1 MIEQFETDKEND
13 NLEKNLIGQKYKKT
27 KKKLFSK
34 KLNIIMILILIIIF
48 LVLFY
53 KYYLNASKFY
63 NVLIGDI
70 GGTNIRLRLLKMS
83 KDIETEPII
92 LKFEYK
98 STFEFKSLEYL
109 LRDFI
114 SQLDENQKPQFAVL
128 GIPGPVENNQLLTLP
143 NIPHWDLD
151 NGDELG
157 KKLGIKKFQF
167 LNDFVCNG
175 YAIQTNLKEN
185 VDYIKL
191 NNVTGIKDGPKLMI
205 GPGTGLGMG
214 YLLKNKKDKYY
225 TIGSSEGGGQ
235 DFSAKSEFLLKLR
248 QFIRDE
254 VGLGNVSLGK
264 MCSGRSLIPIYKF
277 LYLYGNQDNKKLQ
290 REPNLGKKIDVF
302 KQYREVDKVGE
313 INVEITAKGLS
324 GECELCRETLL
335 LFTEIFAEIAGDL
348 ALFTLPTNGVY
359 LLGGITR
366 TITPLILNN
375 TIFLNHFKN
384 KDHFWFL
391 LQKIPIYLVQN
402 KDIGLV
408 GATEA
413 ARRIL
418 EEIEEKKINIS
429 F

>member
-1 MIEQFETDKEND
+1 MIEKFETDNEND
-13 NLEKNLIGQKYKKT
+13 NLEKNLIEKKH
-27 KKKLFSK
+27 KKHKKNLFKNSIFIA
-34 KLNIIMILILIIIF
+34 IIIIIF
-48 LVLFY
+48 IFLFFIVFY
-53 KYYLNASKFY
+53 IYFINIPTFY

-70 GGTNIRLRLLKMS
+70 GGTNIRLRLLKMT
-83 KDIETEPII
+83 KEIELEPII
-92 LKFEYK
+92 MKFEYK
-98 STFEFKSLEYL
+98 HTFEFSSLESL

-114 SQLDENQKPQFAVL
+114 AQLDEKEKPEITVL
-128 GIPGPVENNQLLTLP
+128 GIPGPVENNQLITLP
-143 NIPHWDLD
+143 NIPHWKLD
-151 NGDELG
+151 NGDDLG

-185 VDYIKL
+185 IDYIKL
-191 NNVTGIKDGPKLMI
+191 NNVTPIEDGPKLMI

-248 QFIRDE
+248 NFIRDE
-254 VGLGNVSLGK
+254 VGLGNVSIGK

-277 LYLYGNQDNKKLQ
+277 LYINGNKENKKLQ
-290 REPNLGKKIDVF
+290 REPNLGKKIDNF
-302 KQYREVDKVGE
+302 KKYKEVDKVGE
-313 INVEITAKGLS
+313 INVEITTKGLN

-335 LFTEIFAEIAGDL
+335 LFTEIFAEFAGDL
-348 ALFTLPTNGVY
+348 ALFTLPTSGVY
-359 LLGGITR
+359 LMGGITR
-366 TITPLILNN
+366 IITPMILNN

-402 KDIGLV
+402 KDIGLI

-413 ARRIL
+413 ARRFL
-418 EEIEEKKINIS
+418 EEIEEK
-429 F
+429 

>member
-1 MIEQFETDKEND
+1 MIEKFETDNEND
-13 NLEKNLIGQKYKKT
+13 NLEKNLIEKKH
-27 KKKLFSK
+27 KKHKKSLFQNSTFIA
-34 KLNIIMILILIIIF
+34 IIILIFIF
-48 LVLFY
+48 LLFIFFY
-53 KYYLNASKFY
+53 IYFINIPTFY

-70 GGTNIRLRLLKMS
+70 GGTNIRLRLLKMT
-83 KDIETEPII
+83 KEIELEPII
-92 LKFEYK
+92 MKFEYK
-98 STFEFKSLEYL
+98 HTFEFSSLESL

-114 SQLDENQKPQFAVL
+114 AQLDEKEKPEITVL
-128 GIPGPVENNQLLTLP
+128 GIPGPVENNQLITLP
-143 NIPHWDLD
+143 NIPHWKLD
-151 NGDELG
+151 NGDDLG

-185 VDYIKL
+185 IDYIKL
-191 NNVTGIKDGPKLMI
+191 NNVTPIEDGPKLMI

-214 YLLKNKKDKYY
+214 YLLKNKNDKYY

-248 QFIRDE
+248 NFIRDE
-254 VGLGNVSLGK
+254 VGLGNVSIGK

-277 LYLYGNQDNKKLQ
+277 LYINGNKENKKLK
-290 REPNLGKKIDVF
+290 REPNLGKKIDNF
-302 KQYREVDKVGE
+302 KKYKEVDKVGE
-313 INVEITAKGLS
+313 INVEITTKGLN

-335 LFTEIFAEIAGDL
+335 LFTEIFAEFAGDL
-348 ALFTLPTNGVY
+348 ALFTLPTSGVY
-359 LLGGITR
+359 LMGGITR
-366 TITPLILNN
+366 IITPLILNN

-402 KDIGLV
+402 KDIGLI

-413 ARRIL
+413 ARRFL
-418 EEIEEKKINIS
+418 EEMEEK
-429 F
+429 

>member
-1 MIEQFETDKEND
+1 MT
-13 NLEKNLIGQKYKKT
+13 
-27 KKKLFSK
+27 
-34 KLNIIMILILIIIF
+34 
-48 LVLFY
+48 
-53 KYYLNASKFY
+53 
-63 NVLIGDI
+63 
-70 GGTNIRLRLLKMS
+70 
-83 KDIETEPII
+83 KDIEIKPII
-92 LKFEYK
+92 IQSDYK
-98 STFEFKSLEYL
+98 STFQYKSLEFL
-109 LRDFI
+109 LQDFI
-114 SQLDENQKPQFAVL
+114 SELDRHQKPEFVVL
-128 GIPGPVENNQLLTLP
+128 GIPGPIENNQLLTLP
-143 NIPHWDLD
+143 NIPHWRLE
-151 NGDELG
+151 NGDKLG
-157 KKLGIKKFQF
+157 EKLGIKKFIF

-185 VDYIKL
+185 IDYIRL
-191 NNVTGIKDGPKLMI
+191 NNVTAIKDGPKLMI

-214 YLLKNKKDKYY
+214 YLLKNKNDKYY

-277 LYLYGNQDNKKLQ
+277 LYLNGNKEKKKQ
-290 REPNLGKKIDVF
+290 EREPNLGKKIDIF
-302 KQYREVDKVGE
+302 KQYKEVDKVGE
-313 INVEITAKGLS
+313 INVEITSKGLS

-359 LLGGITR
+359 LMGGLTR
-366 TITPLILNN
+366 ILTPIILNN

-418 EEIEEKKINIS
+418 EEKEENK
-429 F
+429 

>member
-1 MIEQFETDKEND
+1 MIEKFETDNEND
-13 NLEKNLIGQKYKKT
+13 NLEKNLIEKKH
-27 KKKLFSK
+27 KKHKKSLFQNSTF
-34 KLNIIMILILIIIF
+34 IAVIIIIF
-48 LVLFY
+48 IFLFFILFY
-53 KYYLNASKFY
+53 IYFINIPTFY

-70 GGTNIRLRLLKMS
+70 GGTNIRLRLLKMT
-83 KDIETEPII
+83 KEIELEPII
-92 LKFEYK
+92 MKFEYK
-98 STFEFKSLEYL
+98 HTFEFSSLEFL

-114 SQLDENQKPQFAVL
+114 AQLDEKEKPEITVL
-128 GIPGPVENNQLLTLP
+128 GIPGPVENNQLITLP
-143 NIPHWDLD
+143 NIPHWKLD
-151 NGDELG
+151 NGDDLG

-185 VDYIKL
+185 IDYIKL
-191 NNVTGIKDGPKLMI
+191 NNVTPIEDGPKLMI

-214 YLLKNKKDKYY
+214 YLLKNKNDKYY

-248 QFIRDE
+248 NFIRDE
-254 VGLGNVSLGK
+254 VGLGNVSIGK

-277 LYLYGNQDNKKLQ
+277 LYINGNKENKKLK
-290 REPNLGKKIDVF
+290 REPNLGKKIDNF
-302 KQYREVDKVGE
+302 KKYKEVDKVGE
-313 INVEITAKGLS
+313 INVEITTKGLN

-335 LFTEIFAEIAGDL
+335 LFTEIFAEFAGDL
-348 ALFTLPTNGVY
+348 ALFTLPTSGVY
-359 LLGGITR
+359 LMGGITR
-366 TITPLILNN
+366 IITPMILNN

-402 KDIGLV
+402 KDIGLI

-413 ARRIL
+413 ARRFL
-418 EEIEEKKINIS
+418 EEMEEK
-429 F
+429 

>member
-1 MIEQFETDKEND
+1 MEEFETDQEND
-13 NLEKNLIGQKYKKT
+13 NLEKNLIVKKSKQL
-27 KKKLFSK
+27 KKKK
-34 KLNIIMILILIIIF
+34 CLNKTFIIIILISFAIFIF
-48 LVLFY
+48 LLY
-53 KYYLNASKFY
+53 KFFFISPKFY

-83 KDIETEPII
+83 KYIEIEPII
-92 LKFEYK
+92 IKSDYK

-109 LRDFI
+109 LKDFI
-114 SQLDENQKPQFAVL
+114 SQLNEKQKPQFAVL
-128 GIPGPVENNQLLTLP
+128 GIPGPVENNKLLTLP
-143 NIPHWDLD
+143 NIPHWHLD

-185 VDYIKL
+185 IDFIRL
-191 NNVTGIKDGPKLMI
+191 NNVTAIKDGPKLMI

-214 YLLKNKKDKYY
+214 YLLKNKNDKYY

-277 LYLYGNQDNKKLQ
+277 LYLNGNKEKKKLE
-290 REPNLGKKIDVF
+290 REPNLGKKIDIF
-302 KQYREVDKVGE
+302 KQYKEVDKVGE
-313 INVEITAKGLS
+313 INVEITSKGLS

-359 LLGGITR
+359 LMGGLTR
-366 TITPLILNN
+366 ILTPIILNN

-418 EEIEEKKINIS
+418 EEIEENK
-429 F
+429 

>member
-1 MIEQFETDKEND
+1 MIEKFETDNEND
-13 NLEKNLIGQKYKKT
+13 NLEKNLIEKKH
-27 KKKLFSK
+27 KKHKKSLFQNST
-34 KLNIIMILILIIIF
+34 LIAIIIIIF
-48 LVLFY
+48 IFLFLILFY
-53 KYYLNASKFY
+53 IYFINIPTFY

-70 GGTNIRLRLLKMS
+70 GGTNIRLRLLKMT
-83 KDIETEPII
+83 KEIELEPII
-92 LKFEYK
+92 MKFEYK
-98 STFEFKSLEYL
+98 HTFEFSSLESL

-114 SQLDENQKPQFAVL
+114 AQLDEKEKPEITVL
-128 GIPGPVENNQLLTLP
+128 GIPGPVENNQLITLP
-143 NIPHWDLD
+143 NIPHWKLD
-151 NGDELG
+151 NGDDLG

-185 VDYIKL
+185 IDYIKL
-191 NNVTGIKDGPKLMI
+191 NNVTPIEDGPKLMI

-214 YLLKNKKDKYY
+214 YLLKNKNDKYY

-248 QFIRDE
+248 NFIRDE
-254 VGLGNVSLGK
+254 VGLGNVSIGK

-277 LYLYGNQDNKKLQ
+277 LYINGNKENKKLK
-290 REPNLGKKIDVF
+290 REPNLGKKIDNF
-302 KQYREVDKVGE
+302 KKYKEVDKVGE
-313 INVEITAKGLS
+313 INVEITTKGLN

-335 LFTEIFAEIAGDL
+335 LFTEIFAEFAGDL
-348 ALFTLPTNGVY
+348 ALFTLPTSGVY
-359 LLGGITR
+359 LMGGITR
-366 TITPLILNN
+366 IITPMILNN

-402 KDIGLV
+402 KDIGLI

-413 ARRIL
+413 ARRFL
-418 EEIEEKKINIS
+418 EEMEEK
-429 F
+429 

>member
-1 MIEQFETDKEND
+1 MIEKFETDNEND
-13 NLEKNLIGQKYKKT
+13 NLEKNLIEKKH
-27 KKKLFSK
+27 KKHKKSLFQNSTF
-34 KLNIIMILILIIIF
+34 IAVIIIIF
-48 LVLFY
+48 IFLFFILFY
-53 KYYLNASKFY
+53 IYFINIPTFY

-70 GGTNIRLRLLKMS
+70 GGTNIRLRLLKMT
-83 KDIETEPII
+83 KEIELEPII
-92 LKFEYK
+92 MKFEYK
-98 STFEFKSLEYL
+98 HTFEFSSLESL

-114 SQLDENQKPQFAVL
+114 AQLDEKEKPEITVL
-128 GIPGPVENNQLLTLP
+128 GIPGPVENNQLITLP
-143 NIPHWDLD
+143 NIPHWKLD
-151 NGDELG
+151 NGDDLG

-185 VDYIKL
+185 IDYIKL
-191 NNVTGIKDGPKLMI
+191 NNVTPIEDGPKLMI

-214 YLLKNKKDKYY
+214 YLLKNKNDKYY

-248 QFIRDE
+248 NFIRDE
-254 VGLGNVSLGK
+254 VGLGNVSIGK

-277 LYLYGNQDNKKLQ
+277 LYINGNKENKKLE
-290 REPNLGKKIDVF
+290 REPNLGKKIDNF
-302 KQYREVDKVGE
+302 KKYKEVDKVGE
-313 INVEITAKGLS
+313 INVEITTKGLN

-335 LFTEIFAEIAGDL
+335 LFTEIFAEFAGDL
-348 ALFTLPTNGVY
+348 ALFTLPTSGVY
-359 LLGGITR
+359 LMGGITR
-366 TITPLILNN
+366 IITPMILNN

-402 KDIGLV
+402 KDIGLI

-413 ARRIL
+413 ARRFL
-418 EEIEEKKINIS
+418 EEMEEK
-429 F
+429 

>member
-1 MIEQFETDKEND
+1 MLEKFETDDEND
-13 NLEKNLIGQKYKKT
+13 NLEKNLIRKKSKKHKKT
-27 KKKLFSK
+27 LFNNST
-34 KLNIIMILILIIIF
+34 IIIIIILIIVF
-48 LVLFY
+48 LFFFLFY
-53 KYYLNASKFY
+53 HYFWSSPTFY
-63 NVLIGDI
+63 NVLVGDI

-83 KDIETEPII
+83 KEIAIEPKIM
-92 LKFEYK
+92 KFEYK
-98 STFEFKSLEYL
+98 STFEFKSLESL
-109 LRDFI
+109 LDDFI
-114 SQLDENQKPQFAVL
+114 SQFDGNQKPEIAVL
-128 GIPGPVENNQLLTLP
+128 GIPGPVEDNQLLTLP
-143 NIPHWDLD
+143 NIPHWNLD

-175 YAIQTNLKEN
+175 YAIQTDLKEN
-185 VDYIKL
+185 IDYIKL
-191 NNVTGIKDGPKLMI
+191 NNVSAIKDGPKLMI

-235 DFSAKSEFLLKLR
+235 DFAAKSKFLLKLR
-248 QFIRDE
+248 EFIRDE
-254 VGLGNVSLGK
+254 DGLGNVSIGK

-277 LYLYGNQDNKKLQ
+277 LYLYGNKDKKKLE
-290 REPNLGKKIDVF
+290 REPTLGHKIDYF
-302 KQYREVDKVGE
+302 HQYKEVDKVGE
-313 INVEITAKGLS
+313 LNVEITTKGLN

-335 LFTEIFAEIAGDL
+335 LFTEIFAEFAGDL
-348 ALFTLPTNGVY
+348 ALFTLPTSGVY
-359 LLGGITR
+359 LMGGITR
-366 TITPLILNN
+366 IITPLILNN

-418 EEIEEKKINIS
+418 EEIEEY
-429 F
+429 